1 MEVSSRRWAGISCCI
16 GSFRP
21 KRPHCGALLVMLPGA
36 DLALAAQTI
45 SGIRDTGR
53 DDRRWPLTWRVALR
67 TSLCA

>member
-36 DLALAAQTI
+36 YLALAAPTI
-45 SGIRDTGR
+45 SGIREDTFPFKLQTRLVLHIG
-53 DDRRWPLTWRVALR
+53 L
-67 TSLCA
+67 